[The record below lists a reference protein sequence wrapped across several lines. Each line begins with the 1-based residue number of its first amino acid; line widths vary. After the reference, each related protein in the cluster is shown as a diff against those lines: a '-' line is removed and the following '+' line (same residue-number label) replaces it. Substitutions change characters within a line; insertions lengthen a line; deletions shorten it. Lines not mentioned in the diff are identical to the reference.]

1 MLTGDVSIFS
11 FYATKMMT
19 TAGQGGMLASKDSS
33 LISEVKD
40 YLEFDYRKDSKK
52 RFNFQMTDI
61 QAAMGRVQLK
71 KLEDFILKREEIFKF
86 YKNLN
91 LPLLE
96 IDYESKI
103 KPVRYRVILLNKN
116 PKKLIKKFMKIG
128 IEVINPLETW
138 ELLSKKKI
146 FKNSIEFTKNT
157 ISLPCYPSLKKND
170 LIKIEQAI
178 DKLQSF
184 I

>member
-1 MLTGDVSIFS
+1 
-11 FYATKMMT
+11 
-19 TAGQGGMLASKDSS
+19 
-33 LISEVKD
+33 
-40 YLEFDYRKDSKK
+40 
-52 RFNFQMTDI
+52 MTDI
-61 QAAMGRVQLK
+61 QAAMGRIQLK
-71 KLEDFILKREEIFKF
+71 KLKDFILKREEIFKF

-96 IDYESKI
+96 IDYKSKI

-116 PKKLIKKFMKIG
+116 PKIIINKFKKLG
-128 IEVINPLETW
+128 IEVINPLETS
-138 ELLSKKKI
+138 ELLSKNKR

-157 ISLPCYPSLKKND
+157 ISLPCYPSLRKND

-178 DKLQSF
+178 DKLRSY